1 MRILR
6 YSHLNENMND
16 TPENYVVQAL
26 QKIKSKIDKMFA
38 PAQEV
43 EQGKIKRFDGTDKK
57 DQDMT
62 LGDLGM
68 QLQSSELSKYS
79 KTHKNVKFKFT
90 DEEFIYDLS
99 ITISLKNAVPKLDK
113 EFSDKEIKKCFI
125 VFKKYT
131 IDDFKLIGQISK
143 NVKIDDI
150 KEDFL
155 IKIKIELDDEF
166 SDDKE
171 EFEIV
176 TENSSP
182 KHNWFMGLT
191 GIEKLEYDIKHGHPL
206 SVREKSF
213 INIAERHL
221 RKLKKDDG
229 YYCCGEFRCED
240 IKYAPIV
247 LALGMIG
254 SVFPDFFNDIC
265 LEQVNNSY
273 KINVEYFNL
282 FGMRFKSNE
291 ILFDEPNDL
300 MTSMLLLELLSC
312 CIDGLV
318 DIEDREFYDIIG
330 YNPKVIDQ
338 LEIGKF
344 WYDFCEDHKLSKSL
358 SVLSKYS

>member
-26 QKIKSKIDKMFA
+26 QKIKNKIDKMFA
-38 PAQEV
+38 SGQEV
-43 EQGKIKRFDGTDKK
+43 EQGKIKRFDGTSRKE
-57 DQDMT
+57 QDMT

-90 DEEFIYDLS
+90 DEEFIYDLLV
-99 ITISLKNAVPKLDK
+99 TISLKNAVPKLDK

-131 IDDFKLIGQISK
+131 IDDFKLIGQLSK
-143 NVKIDDI
+143 NVKIGDI
-150 KEDFL
+150 DEDFL
-155 IKIKIELDDEF
+155 IKIKIELDGEL

-171 EFEIV
+171 DFEIV
-176 TENSSP
+176 TENSST
-182 KHNWFMGLT
+182 KHDWFMGLT
-191 GIEKLEYDIKHGHPL
+191 GIEKLGYEMKHGQPL

-213 INIAERHL
+213 IKIAERHIRL
-221 RKLKKDDG
+221 LKKDDG
-229 YYCCGEFRCED
+229 YYYCEKFRCED
-240 IKYAPIV
+240 IKYVPIV
-247 LALGMIG
+247 LSLGMIG

-282 FGMRFKSNE
+282 FGIRLKSNE
-291 ILFDEPNDL
+291 ILFDDPNDL
-300 MTSMLLLELLSC
+300 MTSILLLELLSC

-318 DIEDREFYDIIG
+318 DVEDREFYDVIG

-338 LEIGKF
+338 LGIGKF
-344 WYDFCEDHKLSKSL
+344 LYNFCKEHRLTKSL